1 MKNWFDIIQPH
12 EDIRKGD
19 FDEAV
24 FAADLG
30 DVVDGSAPPD
40 YSDPYLFFTKT
51 YLTEGLKHLLARVH
65 GKLTAGKGQ
74 SVIEIQTP
82 FGGGKTH
89 SLVTIYHY
97 LKNGEKVRAL
107 LPENLP
113 VATLRDALCQ
123 VSRRLIGRRKRRS
136 RLT

>member
-1 MKNWFDIIQPH
+1 MRNWFDIIHPH
-12 EDIRKGD
+12 EDIRRGD

-30 DVVDGSAPPD
+30 DVVDGSALPD
-40 YSDPYLFFTKT
+40 YGDPYLFFRKT
-51 YLTEGLKHLLARVH
+51 YLTDGLRHLLARVH
-65 GKLTAGKGQ
+65 GKLMAGKGQ

-97 LKNGEKVRAL
+97 LKNGDVTTMIL
-107 LPENLP
+107 SGL
-113 VATLRDALCQ
+113 VC
-123 VSRRLIGRRKRRS
+123 SRTRS
-136 RLT
+136 ERV